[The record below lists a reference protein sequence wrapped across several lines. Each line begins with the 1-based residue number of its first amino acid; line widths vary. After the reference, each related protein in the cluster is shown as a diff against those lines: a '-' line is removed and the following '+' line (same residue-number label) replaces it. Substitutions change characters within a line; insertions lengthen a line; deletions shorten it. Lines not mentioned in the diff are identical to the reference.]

1 MVQVMKKVTLAVIL
15 AAAVAVALPASAV
28 AQQSQNPQPPNQMQR
43 QGQQPDKDSQK
54 FIKAVIEGN
63 NAEIEVGKLAQQKGQ
78 TDAVKQYG
86 AMLVKDHGDANT
98 KALQVAH
105 QLNVEPPTGTSLG
118 QKATYAK
125 LKVLSG
131 GSFDTS
137 FAKSMVS
144 DHQSDI
150 KEYQQQAQKSD
161 PAGDFAKETLPTLQ
175 KHLDQAQKLE
185 QQVNQKQSSR

>member
-1 MVQVMKKVTLAVIL
+1 MRKATLAASVV
-15 AAAVAVALPASAV
+15 AAIALPASV
-28 AQQSQNPQPPNQMQR
+28 LAQQSHNSQPLQMEQR
-43 QGQQPDKDSQK
+43 AQQPDKASLN
-54 FIKAVIEGN
+54 FIEAAIEGN

-78 TDAVKQYG
+78 SDAVKRYG
-86 AMLVKDHGDANT
+86 AMLVKDHSEANT
-98 KALQVAH
+98 KAQQVAR

-131 GSFDTS
+131 ATFDKS

-150 KEYQQQAQKSD
+150 KDYQEQAKKAD
-161 PAGDFAKETLPTLQ
+161 PAGNFAKDTLPTLQ
-175 KHLDQAQKLE
+175 KHLQEAQQLSG
-185 QQVNQKQSSR
+185 QLDQKQSSR

>member
-1 MVQVMKKVTLAVIL
+1 MRKVTLAVVL
-15 AAAVAVALPASAV
+15 AAAVALPASAV
-28 AQQSQNPQPPNQMQR
+28 AQQSQNPQPSNQMQR
-43 QGQQPDKDSQK
+43 QAQQPDKDSQK
-54 FIKAVIEGN
+54 FIKAAIEGN
-63 NAEIEVGKLAQQKGQ
+63 NAEIEVGKLAQLKGQ

-98 KALQVAH
+98 KAQQVAR

-131 GSFDTS
+131 GSFDKS

-161 PAGDFAKETLPTLQ
+161 PAGNFAKETLPTLQ

-185 QQVNQKQSSR
+185 QQVSQKQSSR